1 MRLILGVSGA
11 SGIMYAV
18 RLLEVLNL
26 LKVEVHLIVSEWAVK
41 NLTYETDYSFEQLA
55 ALATY
60 CHDNRAMDACI
71 SSGSFPTDGMIVAPC
86 SMKTLAA
93 IAHGYSDSLIV
104 RAADVTLKEKRKLI
118 IMPRETPL
126 SVIHLNN
133 MLLVA
138 QAGATVMPPMPA
150 FYNKPATI
158 ADMIDHTVGRMID
171 HMGLKSGLTKEWG
184 TSINAI

>member
-1 MRLILGVSGA
+1 MKIILGVSGA

-18 RLLEVLNL
+18 KLLEVLNTL
-26 LKVEVHLIVSEWAVK
+26 HAEVHLVVSEWAAR
-41 NLTYETDYSFEQLA
+41 NLAYETKYSLEQLTSLA
-55 ALATY
+55 AY
-60 CHDNRAMDACI
+60 CYDNREMDACI
-71 SSGSFPTDGMIVAPC
+71 SSGSFHTDGMIVAPC

-118 IMPRETPL
+118 VMPRETPL

-150 FYNKPATI
+150 FYNKPATVEDI
-158 ADMIDHTVGRMID
+158 INHTVGRMVD
-171 HMGLKSGLTKEWG
+171 HMGIKSGLVKEWG
-184 TSINAI
+184 SLI

>member
-1 MRLILGVSGA
+1 MKIILGVSGA

-18 RLLEVLNL
+18 KLLEVLNTL
-26 LKVEVHLIVSEWAVK
+26 NAEVHLVVSEWAAR
-41 NLTYETDYSFEQLA
+41 NLAYETNYSLEQLNSLA
-55 ALATY
+55 AY
-60 CHDNRAMDACI
+60 CYDNKEMDACI
-71 SSGSFPTDGMIVAPC
+71 SSGSFHTGGMIVAPC

-118 IMPRETPL
+118 VMPRETPL

-150 FYNKPATI
+150 FYNKPATVEDI
-158 ADMIDHTVGRMID
+158 INHTVGRMVD
-171 HMGLKSGLTKEWG
+171 HMEIKSGLVKEWG
-184 TSINAI
+184 SLI